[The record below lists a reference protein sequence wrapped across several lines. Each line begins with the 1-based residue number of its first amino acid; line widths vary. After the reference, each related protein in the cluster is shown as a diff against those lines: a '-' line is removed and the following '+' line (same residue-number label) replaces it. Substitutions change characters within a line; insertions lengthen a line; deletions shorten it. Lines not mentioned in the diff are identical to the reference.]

1 MDYERIKKITVVLL
15 CAFFVLGTGAGVFL
29 ADVQGPNAVEFG
41 EVRPAIAVL
50 GCFGPVFAAI
60 SAGLTVYCRAAY
72 PVIFF
77 CRGLGAA
84 YSVSVIYGADT
95 TARGLLRALGI
106 IGPRTALLLC
116 GLAVLCMD
124 AYAKTLGGKR
134 KPEGEQCYAP
144 DKAFV
149 RRSLICVCF
158 AAAAALCVIY
168 LSPRVALALDG

>member
-15 CAFFVLGTGAGVFL
+15 CAFFVLGTVAGVFL
-29 ADVQGPNAVEFG
+29 ADVQMPDAAAFC
-41 EVRPAIAVL
+41 EVRPVFAVL
-50 GCFGPVFAAI
+50 GCLGPVFAAI
-60 SAGLTVYCRAAY
+60 ASGLTVYCRAAY

-84 YSVSVIYGADT
+84 YSVSVIYGADP
-95 TARGLLRALGI
+95 TARGLLRALGM
-106 IGPRTALLLC
+106 IGPRTVLLLC
-116 GLAVLCMD
+116 GLTVLCMD

-134 KPEGEQCYAP
+134 KPEGEQCYVP

-149 RRSLICVCF
+149 RRSVICVCF

-168 LSPRVALALDG
+168 LSPRVALALGG